1 MLVDGRLNSRESG
14 ANSHE
19 AQYDTLL
26 CMSTNGPDEA
36 PAPEPPENDDHP
48 SRFNPARVVRTV
60 LHANGERN
68 LGLDAVGK
76 FFRAPSGKISWRRNL
91 YAIWAAQLLA
101 VMGFNLRTPF
111 LPLFFGEI
119 GVPSSEGQALW
130 TGLMLSIGAA
140 MMAVTS
146 PFWGSLADR
155 KGRKP
160 MLMRAQFASFITIGL
175 TALVTAP
182 WQMLGL
188 RVVEGALAGTVT
200 AATALIAVTMPKP
213 RLGFG
218 LGLIQTAVFSGAAI
232 GPLAGGFLAD
242 SLGYRQTFVV
252 ASFMLLSAG
261 LITLF
266 VVQEKFEP
274 IVATESDTNR
284 SAPSWRLML
293 APVLLTLTLSMV
305 AIRFASSAVQPIIPL
320 FVEQLANTAG
330 STSSLAGVTLGVLGL
345 TSAVSSVYFG
355 KLGDKRGHS
364 TILMGSALGA
374 GLVYLPMALTQHP
387 WQLIVLQ
394 AIFGVFAGGMI
405 PAANALIA
413 SSTDPSRQ
421 GVVFGL
427 MNAAAS
433 FGGFLGPLAGAT
445 LAASLGFRATF
456 VVTGMVLLLMVAGLF
471 VTNRKH
477 ALEPAKPERS

>member
-1 MLVDGRLNSRESG
+1 
-14 ANSHE
+14 
-19 AQYDTLL
+19 
-26 CMSTNGPDEA
+26 MSTKGPDEA
-36 PAPEPPENDDHP
+36 SPPETPDNDDHL
-48 SRFNPARVVRTV
+48 SRFNPAQVVRTV

-76 FFRAPSGKISWRRNL
+76 FLRGPTGKISWRRNL

-119 GVPSSEGQALW
+119 GVSSSEGQALW
-130 TGLMLSIGAA
+130 TGIMLSIGAA

-160 MLMRAQFASFITIGL
+160 MLMRAQFASFVTIGL

-182 WQMLGL
+182 WQMLSL

-252 ASFMLLSAG
+252 ASFMLLGAG

-274 IVATESDTNR
+274 IVATESDTR
-284 SAPSWRLML
+284 SGPSWRLML

-320 FVEQLANTAG
+320 FVEQLAHTTS

-345 TSAVSSVYFG
+345 TSAISSVYFG

-394 AIFGVFAGGMI
+394 ATFGVFAGGMI

-456 VVTGMVLLLMVAGLF
+456 LVTGMVLLLMVAGLY
-471 VTNRKH
+471 VTSRRH
-477 ALEPAKPERS
+477 ALEPARPERS